1 MPQWG
6 SYTLGSFSGF
16 DLELWF
22 SLGLENTLCFVH
34 STIVDRCP
42 RTEASNRRL
51 WGKHHTWCYL
61 GTKHCFWGVHRPCVL
76 VHYAEILTD
85 ACPLLGE
92 TRQVLALK
100 KLRETYLSL
109 MSNNGCNNPRRV
121 QANKQT
127 RTSGAEEITMC
138 FINDIPFCWTVFS
151 NTQGQHG
158 PMETERLPEP
168 DRPEFKSFLCYHSGF
183 LSLTVGIFRPIT
195 ELSQIQSTK
204 MTQWKRNELNL
215 TSPLSE
221 ENLWKTKFYYDRV
234 NWRS

>member
-85 ACPLLGE
+85 TCPLLGE

-109 MSNNGCNNPRRV
+109 MSNNGCNNPGECKLTNKPGPVVPRRSRCALLMTFHFVGQCFQTPRDSMV
-121 QANKQT
+121 QWRQNGYQ
-127 RTSGAEEITMC
+127 
-138 FINDIPFCWTVFS
+138 
-151 NTQGQHG
+151 
-158 PMETERLPEP
+158 
-168 DRPEFKSFLCYHSGF
+168 
-183 LSLTVGIFRPIT
+183 SLTD
-195 ELSQIQSTK
+195 LSSNPSFAT
-204 MTQWKRNELNL
+204 TQVSYL
-215 TSPLSE
+215 
-221 ENLWKTKFYYDRV
+221 
-234 NWRS
+234 